1 MNKPRS
7 RSRIAN
13 LSAECPARSQ
23 EKIQTFFKISMCRK
37 ATGKSGVCF
46 QNTCGVAAR
55 HTDGPAS
62 LLEDGMPD
70 TLTLLLTAICLG
82 GDVLLLALLVM
93 IVE

>member
-1 MNKPRS
+1 
-7 RSRIAN
+7 
-13 LSAECPARSQ
+13 
-23 EKIQTFFKISMCRK
+23 MCRK

-46 QNTCGVAAR
+46 QNTCGVIAR
-55 HTDGPAS
+55 HTGGPAS

-70 TLTLLLTAICLG
+70 TLTFLLTAICLG